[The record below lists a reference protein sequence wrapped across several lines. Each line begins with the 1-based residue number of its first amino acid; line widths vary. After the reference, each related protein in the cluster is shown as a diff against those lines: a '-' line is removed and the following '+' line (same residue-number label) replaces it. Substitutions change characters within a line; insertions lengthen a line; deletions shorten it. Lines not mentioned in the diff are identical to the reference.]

1 MTVLILSIIGVIS
14 GFILFSRVIIKNG
27 VQHYTGNVRVS
38 VIIPARNEEKNLP
51 YLLDSL
57 QKQTYK
63 PYEIIVVDDFS
74 EDSTS
79 EIAKTF
85 GAKVIKNRELP
96 KGWTGKN
103 WALWNGFLESSGDVL
118 IFLDADVRLS
128 PFAVESL
135 LKEQVKVGGAI
146 SVIPY
151 HYTDKFYERLALITN
166 ILGIFA
172 FTSPFERKSPK
183 GLYGSCIVVDREN
196 YEKVKGHYSVK
207 GELLDDLNLGKKFSD
222 AKINIKNFIGYDL
235 VSFRMY
241 PYGIISEIQ
250 GFSKGAILSA
260 NTLSFGT
267 IFLIV
272 LWLLGL
278 VLVGFITPFLVFSH
292 SPIAIFYEI
301 GYLFYTL
308 QILYFT
314 KYTGRFGIF
323 IPIFHF
329 ISTAFFILVTLHSF
343 YQVAFKKKVL
353 WKGRE
358 ISVERRNNV

>member
-1 MTVLILSIIGVIS
+1 MGIVFLSIIGIMS
-14 GFILFSRVIIKNG
+14 GFILFSKVIIIHKEGTYKNG
-27 VQHYTGNVRVS
+27 RKVS

-51 YLLDSL
+51 HLLKSL
-57 QKQTYK
+57 KEQAYK

-79 EIAKTF
+79 EIAKVF
-85 GAKVIKNRELP
+85 GAKVIKNKELP
-96 KGWTGKN
+96 QGWTGKN

-128 PFAVESL
+128 PFAIESL
-135 LKEQVKVGGAI
+135 VKEQAKVGGAI

-151 HYTDKFYERLALITN
+151 HYTEKFYERLALIAN

-207 GELLDDLNLGKKFSD
+207 GEILDDLNLGKKFSD

-241 PYGIISEIQ
+241 PYGIISEIH

-329 ISTAFFILVTLHSF
+329 ISTAFFILIILHSF

-358 ISVERRNNV
+358 ISVGRRNNV